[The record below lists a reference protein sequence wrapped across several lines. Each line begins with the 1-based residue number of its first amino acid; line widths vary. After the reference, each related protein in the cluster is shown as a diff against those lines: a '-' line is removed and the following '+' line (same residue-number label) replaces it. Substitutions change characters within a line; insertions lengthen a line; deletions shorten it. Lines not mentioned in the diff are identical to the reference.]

1 MIRVKTLWKWLRRG
15 LLTVIVLFILLA
27 GAAYFYIQPTT
38 VLGWP
43 PQVDVSLSERLE
55 QIVHNRSLTIQF
67 SEEEINGLV
76 SKHMQETEPYRSLK
90 EKWNI
95 SGMKTELANNELEAT
110 IQLEPISYVQA
121 ELKIT
126 FQLEWDDSSQ
136 SVRVVPTDARVKDI
150 SIPLSW
156 LSLQTKE
163 FSLSSELPHLVKVKE
178 VKFLEDGWKFRFG
191 LKL

>member
-1 MIRVKTLWKWLRRG
+1 
-15 LLTVIVLFILLA
+15 
-27 GAAYFYIQPTT
+27 
-38 VLGWP
+38 
-43 PQVDVSLSERLE
+43 
-55 QIVHNRSLTIQF
+55 
-67 SEEEINGLV
+67 
-76 SKHMQETEPYRSLK
+76 
-90 EKWNI
+90 
-95 SGMKTELANNELEAT
+95 
-110 IQLEPISYVQA
+110 
-121 ELKIT
+121 
-126 FQLEWDDSSQ
+126 QLEWDDSSQ

>member
-1 MIRVKTLWKWLRRG
+1 MKTLWKWLRRG
-15 LLTVIVLFILLA
+15 LLAVIVLFILLA

-95 SGMKTELANNELEAT
+95 SGLKTELANNELEAT

>member
-178 VKFLEDGWKFRFG
+178 VKFLKDGWKFRFG